1 MRNLRYAI
9 SFIFMPTLLS
19 TVDAVAAGDDLL
31 SVDRTV
37 VIQIVIFI
45 ASIFILNALV
55 FRPFIRLIDRREKLT
70 KGAIEEAR
78 ELEEK
83 VKEIIEEYDAK
94 LGEARAQAQEERSKI
109 LREAETAS
117 EGIIAK
123 ARQEA
128 AGVIEEAKTKLEA
141 DTGRIKEKLKGDVE
155 LLAKDIASKILG
167 KEAGV

>member
-1 MRNLRYAI
+1 MRQTGYAI
-9 SFIFMPTLLS
+9 ALTFTFTLLS
-19 TVDAVAAGDDLL
+19 VVNAAAAGDDLL
-31 SVDRTV
+31 SVDKTV
-37 VIQIVIFI
+37 FIQIIIFI
-45 ASIFILNALV
+45 AAIFILNTLV
-55 FRPFIRLIDRREKLT
+55 FKPFIKLIDRREKLT
-70 KGAIEEAR
+70 RGAIDEAR

-94 LGEARAQAQEERSKI
+94 LVEARAQAQEERSKI

-117 EGIIAK
+117 EGIISK

-128 AGVIEEAKTKLEA
+128 VGIIEEAKTKLEA

>member
-1 MRNLRYAI
+1 M
-9 SFIFMPTLLS
+9 FTLLS
-19 TVDAVAAGDDLL
+19 AVEAYAAGDDLL
-31 SVDRTV
+31 SVDKTV

-45 ASIFILNALV
+45 AAIFILNALV
-55 FRPFIRLIDRREKLT
+55 FKPFIRLIDRREKLT
-70 KGAIEEAR
+70 RGAIEEAR

-83 VKEIIEEYDAK
+83 VKEILEEYDAK

-141 DTGRIKEKLKGDVE
+141 DTVRIKEKLKADVE
-155 LLAKDIASKILG
+155 LLAREIASKILG